1 MNKIQSAKFKM
12 QKSEFINTKPSSP
25 FEGEGK
31 VENPTLRQAQGGDS
45 STSLTVPEQGRRERS
60 RTTRGGG
67 EGGSHVRTGVVPLV
81 RPSMN
86 SGW

>member
-1 MNKIQSAKFKM
+1 MNKIQSAKIKM

-31 VENPTLRQAQGGDS
+31 VENPALRQAQGG
-45 STSLTVPEQGRRERS
+45 ERS

-67 EGGSHVRTGVVPLV
+67 EEDVNLFFVFVLKCHLIISIRIYSSLQNESCPD
-81 RPSMN
+81 
-86 SGW
+86 